1 MPSIGRGCHE
11 LRVTDEGHAWRIVY
25 RVDEDAI
32 VIGDV
37 FAKTT
42 RTTPRDV
49 IDRCQRRLAAYD
61 RTARERKKR

>member
-11 LRVTDEGHAWRIVY
+11 LRATDKGHEWRIVY

-32 VIGDV
+32 VVGDV
-37 FAKTT
+37 FAKMT

-49 IDRCQRRLAAYD
+49 ISRCQRRLEAYD
-61 RTARERKKR
+61 LAARARRKP